1 MPPATISMSRPSAR
15 WGSQPVPNG
24 PRTPI
29 MSPGAAAHSARV
41 TAPTARIVCTS
52 SPPDE
57 PLTETGTS
65 PTPKV
70 YSMVNWPGRGGSIG
84 SATGRSSSV
93 TVS

>member
-1 MPPATISMSRPSAR
+1 M
-15 WGSQPVPNG
+15 PNG

-29 MSPGAAAHSARV
+29 MSPGVAAHRARV

-52 SPPDE
+52 TWPGASPM

-65 PTPKV
+65 PTPHA
-70 YSMVNWPGRGGSIG
+70 YSMVNWPGRGTWIG
-84 SATGRSSSV
+84 SSTGRSSSV